1 MAVSLVATGIEF
13 PDASIQTTRAAQ
25 VPAFTNRII
34 NGAMVIDQRNAG
46 ASVTP
51 SNASYSVDRWAAVL
65 TQAS

>member
-34 NGAMVIDQRNAG
+34 NGAM
-46 ASVTP
+46 
-51 SNASYSVDRWAAVL
+51 
-65 TQAS
+65 